1 MFSCVLFK
9 YIGHPLPAST
19 ALAYQVA
26 QTHHPSP
33 SFNPGKP
40 NSGCGV
46 IKSLPASLHH
56 SKNSV
61 VTLAHTVC
69 NP

>member
-1 MFSCVLFK
+1 VLFR
-9 YIGHPLPAST
+9 YIGQPFPAST
-19 ALAYQVA
+19 AFAYQLA

-33 SFNPGKP
+33 SFNPGNP

-46 IKSLPASLHH
+46 IKSFPASLHH

-61 VTLAHTVC
+61 VTLAQTV
-69 NP
+69 

>member
-1 MFSCVLFK
+1 VLFK
-9 YIGHPLPAST
+9 NIGQPLPAST
-19 ALAYQVA
+19 ARAYQVA

-33 SFNPGKP
+33 SFKPGNP

-46 IKSLPASLHH
+46 IKSFPASLHH

-61 VTLAHTVC
+61 VTFAQTVC
-69 NP
+69 KP